1 MSNLKDKFPIK
12 DTSNSN
18 FFETWEWHF
27 NKQKMEEEM
36 NELEE
41 LKATQLMLSC
51 LVVMVI
57 LAVAVTIGRY
67 LG

>member
-1 MSNLKDKFPIK
+1 
-12 DTSNSN
+12 
-18 FFETWEWHF
+18 
-27 NKQKMEEEM
+27 M

-41 LKATQLMLSC
+41 LKATQLILSFT
-51 LVVMVI
+51 VAMAV

>member
-1 MSNLKDKFPIK
+1 
-12 DTSNSN
+12 
-18 FFETWEWHF
+18 
-27 NKQKMEEEM
+27 M

-41 LKATQLMLSC
+41 LKVTQLMLSF
-51 LVVMVI
+51 LVVMAI